1 MSLPPTQ
8 TPVNRTRAALPAGI
22 WNIWILHECLNSR
35 SLSLRSPCSENGGRL
50 AKGWIL
56 QFAELDFSLN
66 LSSML
71 GGYSDFTIYYSEH
84 LLFVSG
90 NISSFGNMSHPD
102 PRGSDGA
109 VHQTTLFPCPPQGW
123 HTHQAGSVTLSFLQI
138 WIISKCGWQT
148 TFRRVSI
155 HSWSWASWNIP
166 TFSKA
171 WLLRNSFD
179 FMSLSMFPINS
190 FFLIELVRIDF
201 CCLYPKNSKSYKNW
215 QEKESVVGY
224 RSSKKCGF

>member
-22 WNIWILHECLNSR
+22 WNIWILHECLNSI

-109 VHQTTLFPCPPQGW
+109 VHQTTLFPCPPAGLAHPSSW
-123 HTHQAGSVTLSFLQI
+123 VNHTLFSTNLNHQQMWLAENLQESFYTFLKLSFLKHSYFLQSLVVKKFF
-138 WIISKCGWQT
+138 WFYVAEYVPNKLFFLTW
-148 TFRRVSI
+148 VSQ
-155 HSWSWASWNIP
+155 N
-166 TFSKA
+166 
-171 WLLRNSFD
+171 WLLLFVSKEFQIIQKLTR
-179 FMSLSMFPINS
+179 
-190 FFLIELVRIDF
+190 ERIG
-201 CCLYPKNSKSYKNW
+201 C
-215 QEKESVVGY
+215 
-224 RSSKKCGF
+224 RI